1 MARSLL
7 AYVMWQQGYP
17 DQARTEIERALEE
30 AERLGHSPTEAFA
43 HVVAGVTAL
52 IFGRDAD
59 VARNHAAAIRPLGDV
74 ARFYGSFVDVMG
86 PSAPSSDAAEPS
98 AQVAAM
104 DPATPVARP
113 GMGQAAVSLVRA
125 GMLAKAG
132 HPDVALLTLD
142 RAAAW
147 IEETGVRLTEA
158 DVWRLARRTAA
169 PGEFSPG
176 GGGRV
181 VSAAGAGGRAPARV
195 AVVRTACGC
204 ESGPAPASPGPRR

>member
-1 MARSLL
+1 MPAHWTLANSAWSRGDLPAAREHLMQTLTLYDREAGALLSPMLGADPGVMARSLL

-86 PSAPSSDAAEPS
+86 PSAPSSDA
-98 AQVAAM
+98 V
-104 DPATPVARP
+104 P
-113 GMGQAAVSLVRA
+113 GRLPRW
-125 GMLAKAG
+125 
-132 HPDVALLTLD
+132 
-142 RAAAW
+142 RRW
-147 IEETGVRLTEA
+147 I
-158 DVWRLARRTAA
+158 RR
-169 PGEFSPG
+169 
-176 GGGRV
+176 RQ
-181 VSAAGAGGRAPARV
+181 
-195 AVVRTACGC
+195 
-204 ESGPAPASPGPRR
+204 